1 MKEEIKITKKDY
13 SKWWTVTQFDV
24 GRKLGHPDYIDSIDR
39 QLESLREAARAVVK
53 ARNNY
58 LAQLFVDDYSPQ
70 VNLSKADIFHAIDQ
84 LAERLEAVDD

>member
-39 QLESLREAARAVVK
+39 QLESLREAARAVVEDAVVGSYRGK
-53 ARNNY
+53 CAVCRC
-58 LAQLFVDDYSPQ
+58 L
-70 VNLSKADIFHAIDQ
+70 IDQ
-84 LAERLEAVDD
+84 LAERLEALDD

>member
-39 QLESLREAARAVVK
+39 QLESLREAARAVVED
-53 ARNNY
+53 AR
-58 LAQLFVDDYSPQ
+58 AE
-70 VNLSKADIFHAIDQ
+70 KADETCPFSYFCCVYKDLIDQ
-84 LAERLEAVDD
+84 LAERLEALDE